1 MATTPTPAAASSP
14 SAGSFPAN
22 GFAAAAFIAGIAYMW
37 IEAAI
42 RLIFTHYPTTSVDYV
57 LWNGRVGD
65 IAAMWLTMGGVSALI
80 FLALAFGPLRG
91 KQHVGTIRFWTAL
104 LLISAVAAPLIG
116 EIGTPSGI

>member
-1 MATTPTPAAASSP
+1 MTTTPTSTPAAATVSP
-14 SAGSFPAN
+14 GAS

-42 RLIFTHYPTTSVDYV
+42 RLIFTQYPTTSVDYV

>member
-1 MATTPTPAAASSP
+1 M
-14 SAGSFPAN
+14 
-22 GFAAAAFIAGIAYMW
+22 
-37 IEAAI
+37 
-42 RLIFTHYPTTSVDYV
+42 

-65 IAAMWLTMGGVSALI
+65 IAAMWLAMGGASALI

-91 KQHVGTIRFWTAL
+91 KQHFGTIPLWAAL

>member
-1 MATTPTPAAASSP
+1 MTTTPASTPTHAPTAAS
-14 SAGSFPAN
+14 

-42 RLIFTHYPTTSVDYV
+42 RLIFTHYPQTSVDYV

-91 KQHVGTIRFWTAL
+91 REHVGTIRLWTGL
-104 LLISAVAAPLIG
+104 LLVSALAAPLIG
-116 EIGTPSGI
+116 EIGTPTGI

>member
-14 SAGSFPAN
+14 AGSFPAN